1 MNVVARNLTAP
12 WHGVAS
18 FPANFWMYVFVQGV
32 IFFCFVYYLK
42 YYYFVS
48 CQNALFAFSKKVT
61 HRENRAKDNA
71 AFQSTYYVSIASLF
85 LEC

>member
-1 MNVVARNLTAP
+1 MKCSSRFQP
-12 WHGVAS
+12 FKS
-18 FPANFWMYVFVQGV
+18 RSI
-32 IFFCFVYYLK
+32 IFFCFVYYVK